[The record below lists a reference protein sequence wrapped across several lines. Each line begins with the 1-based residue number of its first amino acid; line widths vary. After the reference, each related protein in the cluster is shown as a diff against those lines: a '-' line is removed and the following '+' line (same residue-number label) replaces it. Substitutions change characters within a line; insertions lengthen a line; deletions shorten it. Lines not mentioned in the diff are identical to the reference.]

1 MVFVY
6 TLAKIV
12 VFSVKKYNVGG
23 HFKLSP
29 FNYSILITFVFV
41 VISVEYS
48 YYLLLSI
55 DKDLVFISFD
65 TSRVVYVSD
74 SINSE
79 QI

>member
-6 TLAKIV
+6 TLAKLV
-12 VFSVKKYNVGG
+12 VFAVQKYNVGG

-29 FNYSILITFVFV
+29 FNCSILIAFVFV
-41 VISVEYS
+41 VISVEYC
-48 YYLLLSI
+48 YYLLFSI
-55 DKDLVFISFD
+55 DKDLVSISFD
-65 TSRVVYVSD
+65 KSRVVYVSD

>member
-1 MVFVY
+1 MQLKNTMF
-6 TLAKIV
+6 
-12 VFSVKKYNVGG
+12 GG

-29 FNYSILITFVFV
+29 FNYSTLITFVFV

-48 YYLLLSI
+48 YYLLFSI

-65 TSRVVYVSD
+65 KSRVVYVSD

-79 QI
+79 QIEVYFILSSIVK